1 MYIFNW
7 VRPTRLLRS
16 ENSIV
21 STKSPTI
28 ILLNVRCLYFANVPY
43 LNYTWSCYATTWVYI
58 CTHIYNL
65 TRVWWMWF
73 VCSWK
78 FCVCS
83 SVLRAVENLGRNS
96 CRKGSKGLLFH
107 NIKNKILGPEDS
119 YLNNLTHDS
128 GFVIYTQSRS
138 LHYCLDLGI
147 FDQCWRLE
155 ELRGKKTLKKIKL
168 VCANGISTKRRLQNC
183 CWLAHDDIQQFFKQ
197 FLHFLQQ
204 RTRVKTVWTLEQVI
218 IIIGWDQISVKLLQI
233 NCTTPTRILKVGTGN
248 GN

>member
-155 ELRGKKTLKKIKL
+155 ELREKKTLKKSNWFVPMASAQREDCRIAAGWL
-168 VCANGISTKRRLQNC
+168 MMISNNFLNNFYTSSSSGQESRLC
-183 CWLAHDDIQQFFKQ
+183 EPLSK
-197 FLHFLQQ
+197 
-204 RTRVKTVWTLEQVI
+204 
-218 IIIGWDQISVKLLQI
+218 
-233 NCTTPTRILKVGTGN
+233 
-248 GN
+248 